1 MAHRL
6 RNTEVDKGLN
16 FIISKLSLS
25 NEETTEKAQDKKNN
39 FHFSS
44 ELLIITNLKCAQR
57 GVC

>member
-25 NEETTEKAQDKKNN
+25 NEETTEKAQDKKKTIFTFRHNY
-39 FHFSS
+39 
-44 ELLIITNLKCAQR
+44 
-57 GVC
+57 